1 MVSSSTAQA
10 GTPAL
15 SARTGGTGSGPMSG
29 STASVQ
35 RALRGAP
42 TFEDGAALLAPRPV
56 QRKKAGGPDLADSAG
71 PKKNDG
77 APLAE
82 GGIWSGMLERMRA
95 EDEFVQGSEKSYSW
109 NTLWKACDRAFMKTQ
124 PKLTRGVGGQD
135 KGESKEAYEK
145 RKVEWEKKKEAF
157 NSQSLEKQRTVFY
170 QHVCNAQAFF
180 FVQKAP
186 ELKRQERALGND
198 YATFKRFVEDEL
210 AAYLTSALSGKNKLV
225 DADGYVLRTPGMDVD
240 ARVTKDKP
248 HKMAEKLLG
257 FEGRMVNIKAPGHFF
272 PGEVKGGVL
281 LARDNQNRRAKGKEW
296 RTGDYD
302 LNEVQPDTTSGKTFD
317 FLKKIEH
324 ITPATAP
331 IPKDD
336 ESAGPGSTSSKP
348 EAAPAPGGTPNAATA
363 PTPTPEPSAG
373 TPGTGK
379 PGQAAATDAA
389 EAQGEGGSKAFTP
402 PKQGVATTTVLLRGQ
417 PRIGAGSAK
426 LRNIVKDTP
435 LLLKSEE
442 QTDDR
447 TYPQW
452 FGVNLGGREGYV
464 AGKFVK
470 VESTPAAAEPT
481 TTDAN
486 AQTSGGPT
494 PETKPDPKPEGS
506 GGGAE
511 APLFFSGH
519 LARMRKEKEFIQI
532 NPGTERST
540 LHKACKYALEQLQ
553 IPKAQMQGQ
562 LTNLRDHACALQ
574 SAFFIDNQTAIR
586 KANATMEYEPFKAW
600 ILSVMGPYFHRQ
612 FTTKVKGRKDGA
624 TIADAKTGFMN
635 DNSPVLN
642 SKAGCDATDSP
653 YKKALGILACEGRMI
668 RIGVESHGGWH
679 FFPGEVRGGVLHA
692 WDNQGDDAGR
702 SGEFDLKTMTPE
714 TKSGRVYDHLK
725 NPKKFKSCSP
735 GWTDDEKA
743 QRKADAEKEE
753 QAEAERKAKKEEKK
767 KTR

>member
-1 MVSSSTAQA
+1 MVSSSRAAQVGTQSGSTRSGGA
-10 GTPAL
+10 GTSTP
-15 SARTGGTGSGPMSG
+15 SD

-42 TFEDGAALLAPRPV
+42 SFEAGAAVLAPRAV
-56 QRKKAGGPDLADSAG
+56 QRKKASGPDLADSTG
-71 PKKNDG
+71 PKKNEG

-95 EDEFVQGSEKSYSW
+95 EDEFVQGSEKAYGW
-109 NTLWKACDRAFMKTQ
+109 NTLWKACDRAFMKAR

-145 RKVEWEKKKEAF
+145 RKAEWEKKKEAF
-157 NSQSLEKQRTVFY
+157 NSQSIEKQRTEFY

-186 ELKRQERALGND
+186 ELKRQERALGGD

-225 DADGYVLRTPGMDVD
+225 DADGYVLRTPGMDGD
-240 ARVTKDKP
+240 ARVKKDKP

-272 PGEVKGGVL
+272 PGEVKDGVL

-302 LNEVQPDTTSGKTFD
+302 LKEVKPDSTSGKTFD

-331 IPKDD
+331 IPKDE
-336 ESAGPGSTSSKP
+336 ESGAPGSEPTKP
-348 EAAPAPGGTPNAATA
+348 AAAPAPGGGGTPNAAAA
-363 PTPTPEPSAG
+363 PAQTPEPSTGASDE
-373 TPGTGK
+373 GK
-379 PGQAAATDAA
+379 PGQAPASDAA
-389 EAQGEGGSKAFTP
+389 ETQGGGGSKAFTP

-452 FGVNLGGREGYV
+452 FGVNLGGTEGFV
-464 AGKFVK
+464 AGKFVR

-481 TTDAN
+481 PTDAN

-494 PETKPDPKPEGS
+494 PETKPAPKPEGS

-519 LARMRKEKEFIQI
+519 LARMRKENEFLQI
-532 NPGTERST
+532 HEGTEKGT
-540 LHKACKYALEQLQ
+540 LHKACKYALEQMQ
-553 IPKAQMQGQ
+553 VPKDKMPGQ
-562 LTNLRDHACALQ
+562 LKYLRDHACAVQ

-600 ILSVMGPYFHRQ
+600 ILSVMGPYFHKQ

-624 TIADAKTGFMN
+624 TIADARTGYMN

-642 SKAGCDATDSP
+642 SKAGCEATDSP

-668 RIGVESHGGWH
+668 RIGVESNGGWH

-692 WDNQGDDAGR
+692 WDNQGDGTGR

-735 GWTDDEKA
+735 GWTDDEKT
-743 QRKADAEKEE
+743 QRKADAEKKE
-753 QAEAERKAKKEEKK
+753 QAEAERKAKKKK
-767 KTR
+767 R